1 MFLILLILFKD
12 VATTNRPDFTTA
24 TPFHPTSGML
34 MSKTASKLQCR
45 DILLTFI
52 PNVCLGI
59 FLFKNSQIATGQSPP
74 NMIIILNAK
83 MGVFAKDFL
92 II

>member
-45 DILLTFI
+45 DIYLY
-52 PNVCLGI
+52 
-59 FLFKNSQIATGQSPP
+59 
-74 NMIIILNAK
+74 
-83 MGVFAKDFL
+83 
-92 II
+92 